1 MNSKLFETNRWYL
14 ISTKSRSEVIAYENL
29 NNQGHEIF
37 LPTIKLA
44 SKSKVLFPGYIFVKP
59 KIGSSYISI
68 KSTKGVKNFIK
79 FDRTFPI
86 VSETLIKFLK
96 SRMKHFEKK
105 AKDQKKYQKGDLV
118 NIETG
123 PFKDINAVF
132 DSYDKNQNVFILLRF
147 LERSQKIRLKE
158 SYLN

>member
-1 MNSKLFETNRWYL
+1 MTSM
-14 ISTKSRSEVIAYENL
+14 I
-29 NNQGHEIF
+29 Q
-37 LPTIKLA
+37 
-44 SKSKVLFPGYIFVKP
+44 
-59 KIGSSYISI
+59 SI
-68 KSTKGVKNFIK
+68 Q
-79 FDRTFPI
+79 PP
-86 VSETLIKFLK
+86 
-96 SRMKHFEKK
+96 
-105 AKDQKKYQKGDLV
+105 KDQKKYQKGDLV